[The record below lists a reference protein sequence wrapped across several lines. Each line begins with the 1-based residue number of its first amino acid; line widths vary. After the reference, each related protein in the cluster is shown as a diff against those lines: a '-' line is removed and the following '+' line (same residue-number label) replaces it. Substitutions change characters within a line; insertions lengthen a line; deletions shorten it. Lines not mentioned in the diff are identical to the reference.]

1 MTKTRYLVLVSC
13 ACVLLSTLVNCEKVT
28 PRQHHLAKR
37 QTVDPL
43 AIYDFFTDDANA
55 INSGLVIFA
64 QVLHWKCSL
73 KIILKLLRR
82 VFSLLVSLLLIM
94 TFILPGLVN
103 QASL

>member
-1 MTKTRYLVLVSC
+1 MTKTRHLVLASC
-13 ACVLLSTLVNCEKVT
+13 VYVLLSTLANCEKVT

-64 QVLHWKCSL
+64 QVLH
-73 KIILKLLRR
+73 
-82 VFSLLVSLLLIM
+82 
-94 TFILPGLVN
+94 
-103 QASL
+103 